1 MKNSANTSSKIF
13 SGIYALLSLFC
24 AFIMVL
30 LITSNQAFADFR
42 GSVLFTVAL
51 ITFIATSAAT
61 WAKWNDTFQY
71 NYETPY
77 KSSKFTLI
85 LKALFGAYAITIILL
100 IVFNVG
106 GLFILGFEVTNK
118 ITVEYSSIA
127 MSISTLILFPFVR
140 KFMK

>member
-1 MKNSANTSSKIF
+1 
-13 SGIYALLSLFC
+13 
-24 AFIMVL
+24 MVI
-30 LITSNQAFADFR
+30 LITSSQAFSDFR

-51 ITFIATSAAT
+51 ITFVTTSAAT
-61 WAKWNDTFQY
+61 WVKWNDTFQY

-77 KSSKFTLI
+77 KPSKFTLI

-106 GLFILGFEVTNK
+106 GLFILGFETTNE
-118 ITVEYSSIA
+118 ITAKYSSTA

-140 KFMK
+140 KLMK